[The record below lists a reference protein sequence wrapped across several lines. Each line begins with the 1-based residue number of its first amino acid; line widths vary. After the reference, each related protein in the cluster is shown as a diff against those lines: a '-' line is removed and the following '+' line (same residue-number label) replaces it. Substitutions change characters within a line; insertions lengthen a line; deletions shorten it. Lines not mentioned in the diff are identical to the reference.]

1 MNSSR
6 LPLLVLFLASVAWS
20 QDYRGRVQ
28 GVITDPS
35 SAAVANVTVT
45 LLNANTKTAS
55 SRVTDEAGRYLF
67 DFVEPGT
74 YTLTAEGA
82 GFGRFIQENVQ
93 VLVRSDLTVNASLRL
108 GDVVQTVT
116 VGETDVELQFNTT
129 TLSPTVDG
137 KMLKELPVLARNAFT
152 LALLDPAVVNRYS
165 DVSKR
170 NPFYQLST
178 TGVDV
183 GGQTSGR
190 NEVQIDGSHIGVGS
204 RG

>member
-116 VGETDVELQFNTT
+116 VGETAVECSSTPRHCHRPST
-129 TLSPTVDG
+129 
-137 KMLKELPVLARNAFT
+137 ARC
-152 LALLDPAVVNRYS
+152 
-165 DVSKR
+165 
-170 NPFYQLST
+170 
-178 TGVDV
+178 
-183 GGQTSGR
+183 
-190 NEVQIDGSHIGVGS
+190 
-204 RG
+204 